1 MLLVSFHWCV
11 RGLLPCHNP
20 RKLAVLAGALL
31 FAAGCGGGG
40 GTQPREQIVRGDG
53 YTFTAPA
60 GWSVSRHG
68 REQRVAQGTRLVSVT
83 LYPLE
88 RRFRPALWQRVVP
101 ELDRAAEGVA
111 RQQHGS
117 VAESRT
123 LTISGLQARRYDIE
137 YELDG
142 KPLVERIAFVLR
154 GKSEYLLLCRY
165 ERGGDTGVC
174 DRLLTSFKLAAA

>member
-1 MLLVSFHWCV
+1 MLPVSFRWCV
-11 RGLLPCHNP
+11 RRVLPCRNP

-40 GTQPREQIVRGDG
+40 TAAKDQIVKGDG
-53 YTFTAPA
+53 YTFGAPV

-68 REQRVAQGTRLVSVT
+68 RELRVTEGTRLVSVT

-88 RRFRPALWQRVVP
+88 RRFGPALWQRVVP

-137 YELDG
+137 YELEG
-142 KPLVERIAFVLR
+142 KALVERIAFVLR
-154 GKSEYLLLCRY
+154 GKNEYLLLCRY

-174 DRLLTSFKLAAA
+174 DRLLTSFRLAAA